1 MSENK
6 DVEDIYADKMY
17 MHNYAL
23 PVSTGSSESVMHQNA
38 DIRENHDFAY
48 SQPDT
53 VGARPKQYT
62 CTSTPVKFTPED
74 SVFSHTVEQPESKS
88 KIEFLMQQQLEK
100 INSVTKQYDKIA
112 SAFEDALSLYDDNEV
127 GLSVN
132 SIEDIKPALSAGT
145 SKHPESKPA
154 PIVKFH
160 SPAMVDG
167 SQYHKAANDEC
178 KTIASSLKL
187 QSDIPGIYNNATQM
201 HSTQVYNTHSKHSS
215 VIPLTAN
222 VDIKNTEQ
230 QSHLGSQTTKSLGK
244 PSQSSKPNV
253 TLATQNMNTYC
264 PANDQMHVGVQIN
277 KENQLTSDYSM
288 YSMSN
293 NNQPHSNGVSNSM
306 CNTYKV
312 MQSSNVNMLSTQPLY
327 TTSNLYHASGCNNNI
342 APPLACFTSSQHQPL
357 YTTSSLYHASDG
369 NVPPLACFT
378 SSHHQPLYT
387 TSSLYHA
394 SDGNVPPSA
403 CFTSSQHQPLYTT
416 SSLYHASGCN
426 DRTVPPLT
434 CLSYSTPS
442 LRSTNVTSANPL
454 CITSNTPPIGSNITQ
469 SQGPLQF
476 KRKEKEP
483 DKFDGRNVEWRDYI
497 VHFEK
502 VAMWNNWHDSEKAQ
516 QLAMCLRGQAQK
528 LLGQL
533 RPSEL
538 NDFEQ
543 LKRVLTQRYDPQE
556 RSVAY
561 RCEFRSRKR
570 QKNESPSDFAYA
582 LRRLVSLAFP
592 EMPYDCREINVLE
605 QYLSTLGTSELK
617 EHVIFKNQKSVDEA
631 IAYTVE
637 YEAVKG
643 CQFFPSKPANQ
654 QEEGYVQAIKHNTSM
669 AEQTSY
675 NQSDLN
681 KLIQTLNESVEK
693 WNQTLQKLSRANTNR
708 SRKRQL
714 DYSNYTCFNCEE
726 TGHIA
731 RNCPNKT
738 KQNNRQSTPKSE
750 N

>member
-1 MSENK
+1 
-6 DVEDIYADKMY
+6 
-17 MHNYAL
+17 
-23 PVSTGSSESVMHQNA
+23 
-38 DIRENHDFAY
+38 
-48 SQPDT
+48 
-53 VGARPKQYT
+53 
-62 CTSTPVKFTPED
+62 
-74 SVFSHTVEQPESKS
+74 
-88 KIEFLMQQQLEK
+88 
-100 INSVTKQYDKIA
+100 
-112 SAFEDALSLYDDNEV
+112 
-127 GLSVN
+127 
-132 SIEDIKPALSAGT
+132 
-145 SKHPESKPA
+145 
-154 PIVKFH
+154 
-160 SPAMVDG
+160 MVDG

-178 KTIASSLKL
+178 KTIASSLKM
-187 QSDIPGIYNNATQM
+187 QSDMTGIYNNATQM
-201 HSTQVYNTHSKHSS
+201 HSTQVYDTHSKHSS

-222 VDIKNTEQ
+222 LDIKNTEQ

-253 TLATQNMNTYC
+253 TLATQNMSTYC
-264 PANDQMHVGVQIN
+264 PANDQMHVGVQFT

-293 NNQPHSNGVSNSM
+293 NNQPQSNGVSNSM

-342 APPLACFTSSQHQPL
+342 APPLACFTYSQ
-357 YTTSSLYHASDG
+357 
-369 NVPPLACFT
+369 
-378 SSHHQPLYT
+378 HQPLYT

-469 SQGPLQF
+469 NQGPLQF

-483 DKFDGRNVEWRDYI
+483 DKFDGKNVEWRDYI

-561 RCEFRSRKR
+561 RCEFCSRKR

-617 EHVIFKNQKSVDEA
+617 EHVIFKNPKSVDEA

-731 RNCPNKT
+731 RNCPNKS

>member
-74 SVFSHTVEQPESKS
+74 NVFSHTVEQPESKS
-88 KIEFLMQQQLEK
+88 KFEFLMQQQLEK

-112 SAFEDALSLYDDNEV
+112 SAFEDALSLYDDNEA

-342 APPLACFTSSQHQPL
+342 APPLACFTSS
-357 YTTSSLYHASDG
+357 
-369 NVPPLACFT
+369 
-378 SSHHQPLYT
+378 HHQPLYT

-394 SDGNVPPSA
+394 SDGNVLPSA

-454 CITSNTPPIGSNITQ
+454 CITSNTPSIGSNITQ
-469 SQGPLQF
+469 NQGPLQF

-617 EHVIFKNQKSVDEA
+617 EHVIFKNPKSVDEA

>member
-88 KIEFLMQQQLEK
+88 KFEFLMQEQLEK

-112 SAFEDALSLYDDNEV
+112 SAFEDALSLYDDNEA

-145 SKHPESKPA
+145 SKYPESKPA

-187 QSDIPGIYNNATQM
+187 QSDMPGIYNNATQM
-201 HSTQVYNTHSKHSS
+201 HSTQVYNTHSS

-253 TLATQNMNTYC
+253 TLATQNMNTYF
-264 PANDQMHVGVQIN
+264 PANDQMHVGVQIT

-293 NNQPHSNGVSNSM
+293 NNQPQSNVVSNSM

-327 TTSNLYHASGCNNNI
+327 TTSNLYHASGCNDNI
-342 APPLACFTSSQHQPL
+342 VPPLACFTSSQHQPL
-357 YTTSSLYHASDG
+357 YTTSSLYHASG
-369 NVPPLACFT
+369 CNNGTVPYLACFT
-378 SSHHQPLYT
+378 SSQHQPLYT
-387 TSSLYHA
+387 TSSLYYA

-426 DRTVPPLT
+426 DGTVPPLT

-454 CITSNTPPIGSNITQ
+454 CITSNIPPIGSNITQ
-469 SQGPLQF
+469 NQGPLQF

-538 NDFEQ
+538 YDFEQ

-556 RSVAY
+556 RSGAY

-605 QYLSTLGTSELK
+605 QHLSTLGTSELK
-617 EHVIFKNQKSVDEA
+617 EHVIFKNPKSVDEA

-643 CQFFPSKPANQ
+643 CQFSLQNQ
-654 QEEGYVQAIKHNTSM
+654 QI
-669 AEQTSY
+669 
-675 NQSDLN
+675 N
-681 KLIQTLNESVEK
+681 K
-693 WNQTLQKLSRANTNR
+693 
-708 SRKRQL
+708 RK
-714 DYSNYTCFNCEE
+714 DTY
-726 TGHIA
+726 
-731 RNCPNKT
+731 
-738 KQNNRQSTPKSE
+738 KQ
-750 N
+750 

>member
-17 MHNYAL
+17 MHNCAL
-23 PVSTGSSESVMHQNA
+23 PVSTGNSESVKHQNA

-88 KIEFLMQQQLEK
+88 KFEFLMQQQLEK

-112 SAFEDALSLYDDNEV
+112 SAFEDALSLYDDNEG

-145 SKHPESKPA
+145 SKYPESKPA

-187 QSDIPGIYNNATQM
+187 QSDLTGIYNNATQM

-230 QSHLGSQTTKSLGK
+230 QSHLGSQTTKLLGK

-264 PANDQMHVGVQIN
+264 PANDQMHVGVQIT

-293 NNQPHSNGVSNSM
+293 NNQPKSNVVSNSM

-327 TTSNLYHASGCNNNI
+327 TTSNLYHASGCNNSI
-342 APPLACFTSSQHQPL
+342 APPLACFTSIQ
-357 YTTSSLYHASDG
+357 
-369 NVPPLACFT
+369 
-378 SSHHQPLYT
+378 HQPLYT

-426 DRTVPPLT
+426 NGTVPPLT

-442 LRSTNVTSANPL
+442 LSSTNVTSANPL

-469 SQGPLQF
+469 NQGPLQF

-617 EHVIFKNQKSVDEA
+617 EHVIFKNLKSVDEA

-693 WNQTLQKLSRANTNR
+693 WNLTLQKLSRANTNR

-731 RNCPNKT
+731 RNCPNKS

>member
-88 KIEFLMQQQLEK
+88 KFEFLMQQQLEK

-112 SAFEDALSLYDDNEV
+112 SAFEDALSLYDDNEA

-145 SKHPESKPA
+145 SKYPESKPA

-187 QSDIPGIYNNATQM
+187 QSDMTGIYNNATQM

-264 PANDQMHVGVQIN
+264 PANDQMHVGVRIS

-293 NNQPHSNGVSNSM
+293 NNQPQSNVVSNSM

-312 MQSSNVNMLSTQPLY
+312 MQSSNVNMLGTQPLY

-369 NVPPLACFT
+369 NVPP
-378 SSHHQPLYT
+378 
-387 TSSLYHA
+387 
-394 SDGNVPPSA
+394 SA

-426 DRTVPPLT
+426 NGTVPPLT

-454 CITSNTPPIGSNITQ
+454 CITSNTPPIGSNIAQ
-469 SQGPLQF
+469 NQGPLQF

-617 EHVIFKNQKSVDEA
+617 EHVIFKNPKSVDEA
-631 IAYTVE
+631 IA
-637 YEAVKG
+637 
-643 CQFFPSKPANQ
+643 
-654 QEEGYVQAIKHNTSM
+654 
-669 AEQTSY
+669 
-675 NQSDLN
+675 
-681 KLIQTLNESVEK
+681 
-693 WNQTLQKLSRANTNR
+693 
-708 SRKRQL
+708 
-714 DYSNYTCFNCEE
+714 
-726 TGHIA
+726 
-731 RNCPNKT
+731 
-738 KQNNRQSTPKSE
+738 
-750 N
+750 

>member
-1 MSENK
+1 
-6 DVEDIYADKMY
+6 
-17 MHNYAL
+17 
-23 PVSTGSSESVMHQNA
+23 
-38 DIRENHDFAY
+38 
-48 SQPDT
+48 
-53 VGARPKQYT
+53 
-62 CTSTPVKFTPED
+62 
-74 SVFSHTVEQPESKS
+74 
-88 KIEFLMQQQLEK
+88 
-100 INSVTKQYDKIA
+100 
-112 SAFEDALSLYDDNEV
+112 
-127 GLSVN
+127 
-132 SIEDIKPALSAGT
+132 
-145 SKHPESKPA
+145 
-154 PIVKFH
+154 
-160 SPAMVDG
+160 MVDG

-178 KTIASSLKL
+178 KTIASNLKL
-187 QSDIPGIYNNATQM
+187 QSDMPGIYNNASQM
-201 HSTQVYNTHSKHSS
+201 HSTQVYNMHSKHPS

-253 TLATQNMNTYC
+253 MLATQNMNTYC
-264 PANDQMHVGVQIN
+264 PANDQMHIGVQFT

-293 NNQPHSNGVSNSM
+293 NNQPQSNGVSNSM

-327 TTSNLYHASGCNNNI
+327 TTSNLYHTSGCNNGTV
-342 APPLACFTSSQHQPL
+342 PSLACFTSSQ
-357 YTTSSLYHASDG
+357 
-369 NVPPLACFT
+369 
-378 SSHHQPLYT
+378 HQPLYT

-426 DRTVPPLT
+426 DGTVPPLT
-434 CLSYSTPS
+434 CLSYSIPS

-469 SQGPLQF
+469 NQGPLQF

-516 QLAMCLRGQAQK
+516 QLAMCLQGQAQK

-617 EHVIFKNQKSVDEA
+617 EHVIFKNPKSVDEA

-714 DYSNYTCFNCEE
+714 DYSNYTCFNWEE

>member
-88 KIEFLMQQQLEK
+88 KFEFLMQQQLEK

-112 SAFEDALSLYDDNEV
+112 SAFEDALSLYDDNEA

-132 SIEDIKPALSAGT
+132 SIEDIKPALSAGA

-264 PANDQMHVGVQIN
+264 PANDQMHVGVQIT

-288 YSMSN
+288 FSMSN
-293 NNQPHSNGVSNSM
+293 NNQPQSNVVSNSM

-369 NVPPLACFT
+369 NVPP
-378 SSHHQPLYT
+378 
-387 TSSLYHA
+387 
-394 SDGNVPPSA
+394 SA

-416 SSLYHASGCN
+416 SSLYHASRCN
-426 DRTVPPLT
+426 NGTVPPLT

-469 SQGPLQF
+469 NQGPLQF

-556 RSVAY
+556 RSEAY

-617 EHVIFKNQKSVDEA
+617 EHVIFKNPKSVDEA

>member
-53 VGARPKQYT
+53 VGARQKQYT

-88 KIEFLMQQQLEK
+88 KFEFLMQQQLEK

-112 SAFEDALSLYDDNEV
+112 SAFEDALSLYDNNEA

-342 APPLACFTSSQHQPL
+342 APPLACFTSS
-357 YTTSSLYHASDG
+357 
-369 NVPPLACFT
+369 
-378 SSHHQPLYT
+378 HHQPLYT

-416 SSLYHASGCN
+416 SSLYYASGCN

-469 SQGPLQF
+469 NQGPLQF

-617 EHVIFKNQKSVDEA
+617 EHVIFKNPKSVDEA

>member
-53 VGARPKQYT
+53 VGARQKQYT

-88 KIEFLMQQQLEK
+88 KFEFLMQQQLEK

-112 SAFEDALSLYDDNEV
+112 SAFEDALSLYDDNEAV
-127 GLSVN
+127 LSVN
-132 SIEDIKPALSAGT
+132 SIEDIKPALSGGT

-230 QSHLGSQTTKSLGK
+230 QSHLGSQTTKLLGK

-342 APPLACFTSSQHQPL
+342 APP
-357 YTTSSLYHASDG
+357 
-369 NVPPLACFT
+369 
-378 SSHHQPLYT
+378 
-387 TSSLYHA
+387 
-394 SDGNVPPSA
+394 SA

-469 SQGPLQF
+469 NQGPLQF

-582 LRRLVSLAFP
+582 LQRLVSLAFP

-617 EHVIFKNQKSVDEA
+617 EHVIFKNPKSVDEA

-654 QEEGYVQAIKHNTSM
+654 QEEGYVQAIKHNTSKS
-669 AEQTSY
+669 EQTSY

-731 RNCPNKT
+731 RNCPNKS

>member
-1 MSENK
+1 M
-6 DVEDIYADKMY
+6 
-17 MHNYAL
+17 
-23 PVSTGSSESVMHQNA
+23 
-38 DIRENHDFAY
+38 
-48 SQPDT
+48 
-53 VGARPKQYT
+53 
-62 CTSTPVKFTPED
+62 
-74 SVFSHTVEQPESKS
+74 
-88 KIEFLMQQQLEK
+88 
-100 INSVTKQYDKIA
+100 TKQYDKIA
-112 SAFEDALSLYDDNEV
+112 SAFEDALSLYDDNEA

-469 SQGPLQF
+469 NQGPLQF
-476 KRKEKEP
+476 KRKEK
-483 DKFDGRNVEWRDYI
+483 RTR
-497 VHFEK
+497 
-502 VAMWNNWHDSEKAQ
+502 
-516 QLAMCLRGQAQK
+516 
-528 LLGQL
+528 
-533 RPSEL
+533 
-538 NDFEQ
+538 
-543 LKRVLTQRYDPQE
+543 
-556 RSVAY
+556 
-561 RCEFRSRKR
+561 
-570 QKNESPSDFAYA
+570 
-582 LRRLVSLAFP
+582 
-592 EMPYDCREINVLE
+592 
-605 QYLSTLGTSELK
+605 
-617 EHVIFKNQKSVDEA
+617 
-631 IAYTVE
+631 
-637 YEAVKG
+637 
-643 CQFFPSKPANQ
+643 
-654 QEEGYVQAIKHNTSM
+654 
-669 AEQTSY
+669 
-675 NQSDLN
+675 
-681 KLIQTLNESVEK
+681 
-693 WNQTLQKLSRANTNR
+693 
-708 SRKRQL
+708 
-714 DYSNYTCFNCEE
+714 
-726 TGHIA
+726 
-731 RNCPNKT
+731 
-738 KQNNRQSTPKSE
+738 
-750 N
+750 

>member
-88 KIEFLMQQQLEK
+88 KFEFLMQQQLEK

-112 SAFEDALSLYDDNEV
+112 SAFEDALSLYDDNEA

-342 APPLACFTSSQHQPL
+342 APPLACFK
-357 YTTSSLYHASDG
+357 
-369 NVPPLACFT
+369 
-378 SSHHQPLYT
+378 
-387 TSSLYHA
+387 
-394 SDGNVPPSA
+394 
-403 CFTSSQHQPLYTT
+403 SSQHQPLYTT

-469 SQGPLQF
+469 NQGPLQF

-516 QLAMCLRGQAQK
+516 QLAMCLQGQAQK

-617 EHVIFKNQKSVDEA
+617 EHVIFKNPKSVDEA

-693 WNQTLQKLSRANTNR
+693 WNQTLQKMSRANTNR

-731 RNCPNKT
+731 RNCPNKS